1 MRELN
6 PEKWDL
12 SAGEGP
18 SSLKRN
24 PFRLE
29 QDMEAMEISGAE
41 GGGTDTWLVVQKKD
55 LRFNQGIP
63 ETLARGS

>member
-1 MRELN
+1 MLHQIKELN

-18 SSLKRN
+18 SSLERN

-29 QDMEAMEISGAE
+29 QDMEVMEISGAE
-41 GGGTDTWLVVQKKD
+41 EGGTDTWLSVVQKKD
-55 LRFNQGIP
+55 L
-63 ETLARGS
+63 